1 MRKIKILIIGKNSF
15 IGSNLNNYFKKKKIE
30 TKITGY
36 QNFLRNKLYENNYNY
51 IINCASNKKFINKKY
66 QPRLDYDYNI
76 AKLILKFDTKLIFL
90 STRKIYIP
98 KYNIIE
104 NSKKKPLCNYS
115 KNKFL
120 SEKNIKKILNKRIT
134 VLRISNIIGLHKK
147 YKNKLHQTFIDQFIK
162 YVRKGYIFENKK
174 IYKDFIS
181 INKFSEIVFQIIKL
195 NILGTYN
202 VSLGKKVYLNNLI
215 WWLNN
220 FNRKKVTILKIKK
233 GFNSDCFT
241 LNNQKLMKK
250 LKIKNSLSELKKD
263 CITISKKLF
272 ENK

>member
-1 MRKIKILIIGKNSF
+1 MKNIKILIIGKNSF
-15 IGSNLNNYFKKKKIE
+15 IGSNLNGYFKKKKIK

-36 QNFLRNKLYENNYNY
+36 RNFLSKNLFKNEYNY
-51 IINCASNKKFINKKY
+51 IINCSSNKNFINKKY
-66 QPRLDYDYNI
+66 NSRFDHDLNI
-76 AKLILKFDTKLIFL
+76 AKLISKFNTKLIFL

-98 KYNIIE
+98 KYNINE
-104 NSKKKPLCNYS
+104 NTIKRPLCNYS
-115 KNKFL
+115 KNKL
-120 SEKNIKKILNKRIT
+120 ISENSIKKILNKRVI

-147 YKNKLHQTFIDQFIK
+147 NKKKLHKTFIDQFVK
-162 YVRKGYIFENKK
+162 YISMGYIFENKK

-181 INKFSEIVFQIIKL
+181 INKFSEIVFHIIKL
-195 NILGTYN
+195 NIKGIYN

-215 WWLNN
+215 KWLNIYN
-220 FNRKKVTILKIKK
+220 GKKVAILNIKK

-250 LKIKNSLSELKKD
+250 LKIRNSLSELKKD

-272 ENK
+272 KN